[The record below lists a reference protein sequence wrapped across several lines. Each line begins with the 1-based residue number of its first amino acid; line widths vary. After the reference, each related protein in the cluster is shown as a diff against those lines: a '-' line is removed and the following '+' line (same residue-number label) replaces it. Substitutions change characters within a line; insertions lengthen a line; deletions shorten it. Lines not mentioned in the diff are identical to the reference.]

1 MIRTCLV
8 EKFDELDEN
17 FSENISKNI
26 VYFDG
31 VSAEI
36 LSGITNKSV
45 ALKYIRRLPKKA
57 VKAAPKKKA
66 AAKKAE
72 EPKGDE

>member
-1 MIRTCLV
+1 MSFV
-8 EKFDELDEN
+8 ELAESLGHEVDDA
-17 FSENISKNI
+17 
-26 VYFDG
+26 
-31 VSAEI
+31 SAEI
-36 LSGITNKSV
+36 LSGIANKSV

-66 AAKKAE
+66 AAKKVE

>member
-1 MIRTCLV
+1 MSFV
-8 EKFDELDEN
+8 ELAESLGHEVDD
-17 FSENISKNI
+17 
-26 VYFDG
+26 